1 MSDIYFDTNIIIDAL
16 ARRPQALAELHR
28 AKRQWISR
36 MTWIEVLAGMP
47 VPARAETEA
56 YLQNYAIRE
65 LSPEIARRAADL
77 RFNKRSLKLPDA
89 FALSAV
95 AIGELAPRG
104 LNTLCPVVNGRV
116 GVRIVGTLPVVI

>member
-1 MSDIYFDTNIIIDAL
+1 VSDIYFDTSIIIDAL
-16 ARRPQALAELHR
+16 ARRPQALAELRR

-36 MTWIEVLAGMP
+36 MTWIEVLAGVP
-47 VPARAETEA
+47 VPARAETES

-89 FALSAV
+89 VIFASAQEHG
-95 AIGELAPRG
+95 AILVTRNIKDFPANMPGI
-104 LNTLCPVVNGRV
+104 RV
-116 GVRIVGTLPVVI
+116 PYLTPDKD